1 MRRMSCEELIT
12 YLSDYIDG
20 ELDEDLTREARQH
33 LATCQNCQ
41 IVLNTTQRT
50 VLLGRGQMRRTLPA
64 ERREALFARL
74 QEAFL
79 RRASQ

>member
-1 MRRMSCEELIT
+1 MTCEELIT
-12 YLSDYIDG
+12 YLSSYIDD
-20 ELDEDLTREARQH
+20 ELDEDLTREAREH

-50 VLLGRGQMRRTLPA
+50 ILLGRGQAQRTIPADRRGP
-64 ERREALFARL
+64 LFVRL

-79 RRASQ
+79 RQPPR

>member
-1 MRRMSCEELIT
+1 MTCEELIT
-12 YLSDYIDG
+12 YLSSYIDD
-20 ELDEDLTREARQH
+20 ELDQELSREAQEH

-50 VLLGRGQMRRTLPA
+50 ILLGRGQARRTFPA
-64 ERREALFARL
+64 DRRSPLFARL

-79 RRASQ
+79 RQPPR

>member
-1 MRRMSCEELIT
+1 MTCEELVA
-12 YLSDYIDG
+12 YLSAYLDN
-20 ELDEDLTREARQH
+20 ELDQDLTREARQH

-50 VLLGRGQMRRTLPA
+50 ILLGRGQAQRTIPA
-64 ERREALFARL
+64 DTRGVLFARL

-79 RRASQ
+79 RRPPR